1 MNLKQRVVF
10 VIFSL
15 TISQFSVAQRIV
27 NELTGGWKFRKG
39 ATERASLPGFNDT
52 GWLTTLKIQ

>member
-15 TISQFSVAQRIV
+15 TVLQISVAQRIV
-27 NELTGGWKFRKG
+27 NELTSGWKFRKG
-39 ATERASLPGFNDT
+39 ATERAFQPGFNDT
-52 GWLTTLKIQ
+52 GLLTTLKIQ